1 MWLRS
6 LRLLLLLFSGLQ
18 ADVQEKEVRAMV
30 GSNVNL
36 TCIYPEKNSFDL
48 SDLFVYWQIS
58 VPGQQETVVAYYLS
72 GNSSTGHH
80 DDHYRHRARLS
91 LEGMKQGDFS
101 LLLSNVTPQD
111 AQKFKCLVFRKSLGP
126 MEILQVVIT
135 LNVAANYSMPVVSI
149 PSAPSQDKELTFTC
163 TSTNGYPRPNVY
175 WINKTD
181 NSLLDEALQN
191 NTVSLN
197 ERGLYDVVSILKI
210 QWSPN
215 VNVGCCIENVLLHQN
230 LTVSSQTEMLTGT
243 KDSITEKPTET
254 HEERNRALFSILAI
268 LAVAV
273 AVATGWMCRSRCPGR
288 SGTGTRRAR
297 EVPGSEA
304 QVGAHRP
311 HVTRTHPP
319 RCGQGFCEMPRGDVG
334 RQLEN

>member
-254 HEERNRALFSILAI
+254 HEERNRALFSVLAILA

-297 EVPGSEA
+297 ETACDENS
-304 QVGAHRP
+304 
-311 HVTRTHPP
+311 PP
-319 RCGQGFCEMPRGDVG
+319 EMWTG
-334 RQLEN
+334 LL

>member
-288 SGTGTRRAR
+288 SGTGTRRAL

-311 HVTRTHPP
+311 HVKRTHPP